1 MSKNKKTKKCIVCD
15 RTIRSGY
22 KYCYEHRNTNVT
34 NKDNVGATTPL
45 EMMMGYTIAIIGSLG
60 MIALVG
66 WWLYSVVVENLLLIG
81 WAFIGALIILIVAY
95 IFGKIRDK
103 KEKKEEIKLEVEKL
117 IEKSKESARNLESMR
132 ISKEEE
138 ATRSAKEEIVKAEEM
153 KLTINQVIEKIKKFQ
168 PIKRFKVEKDYQNN
182 LAGYLQPS
190 FKKVRIEEQRGGSR
204 PDIII
209 NDEIAIE
216 IKGPTTMDELKTLP
230 DKCMRYPT
238 SYDEVIVVLFD
249 IQLSNEKLESYLNLL
264 KGMFPNIIIIK
275 K

>member
-1 MSKNKKTKKCIVCD
+1 M
-15 RTIRSGY
+15 
-22 KYCYEHRNTNVT
+22 
-34 NKDNVGATTPL
+34 
-45 EMMMGYTIAIIGSLG
+45 
-60 MIALVG
+60 
-66 WWLYSVVVENLLLIG
+66 VVENLLLIG

-190 FKKVRIEEQRGGSR
+190 FKKV
-204 PDIII
+204 
-209 NDEIAIE
+209 
-216 IKGPTTMDELKTLP
+216 
-230 DKCMRYPT
+230 
-238 SYDEVIVVLFD
+238 
-249 IQLSNEKLESYLNLL
+249 
-264 KGMFPNIIIIK
+264 
-275 K
+275 